1 MADNVAVTPGSG
13 ATIAADEL
21 TDGVLGGPIKVQYIK
36 IMDGTLDSSVKTTV
50 KAASTAAAATDPALV
65 VSVSPNSPMTINPTQ
80 LGALGQT
87 TMSASVPMTIA
98 SDQTY
103 GNSTGSAVPAKAM
116 YGGANAITALPTAA
130 TAGNLE
136 GISADKF
143 GRQIVLPVTVRDLV
157 GIQPTT
163 ISTTTPTTI
172 VTAAGSGVFADLL
185 SLIIS
190 NTSASTNTRVDIS
203 DGTVT
208 FSLQS
213 IGGAPPVGIPY
224 MGTPIPATTANTAWT
239 ATLATATTDI
249 RVVAIYAKNK

>member
-1 MADNVAVTPGSG
+1 MTDNVAITPGSG
-13 ATIAADEL
+13 GLVAADEVV
-21 TDGVLGGPIKVQYIK
+21 DGTLGTVKVQFIK
-36 IMDGTLDSSVKTTV
+36 IMDGTLDGTNKVTV
-50 KAASTAAAATDPALV
+50 KAGSTAPAAGDPALV
-65 VSVSPNSPMTINPTQ
+65 VGISPNSVN
-80 LGALGQT
+80 ANGQT
-87 TMSASVPMTIA
+87 TMSGSAPVTIA

-103 GNSTGSAVPAKAM
+103 GNATGSAVPAKAM

-130 TAGNLE
+130 TAGNLV
-136 GISADKF
+136 GMGADKF

-172 VTAAGSGVFADLL
+172 VTAGGSGVFTDLL

-190 NTSASTNTRVDIS
+190 NTSASTNTRVDIT

-239 ATLATATTDI
+239 ATLGTATTDI
-249 RVVAIYAKNK
+249 RIVAIYAKNK